1 MNVYLFICIYITRAM
16 GKIVKPSPGSNMDS
30 SSSFFFK
37 SITGAKT
44 DVDLRVASL
53 LGYKYNII
61 IL

>member
-1 MNVYLFICIYITRAM
+1 MIKNIYITRAN

-53 LGYKYNII
+53 LG
-61 IL
+61 

>member
-1 MNVYLFICIYITRAM
+1 M

-44 DVDLRVASL
+44 DVVLRVASL
-53 LGYKYNII
+53 LG
-61 IL
+61 